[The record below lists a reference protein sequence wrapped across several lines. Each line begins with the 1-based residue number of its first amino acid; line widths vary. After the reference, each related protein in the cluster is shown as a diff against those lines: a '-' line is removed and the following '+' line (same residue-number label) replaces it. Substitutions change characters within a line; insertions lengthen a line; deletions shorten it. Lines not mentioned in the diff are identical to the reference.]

1 MKAAVLHAFKT
12 PLSLE
17 DVARP
22 EPGADEV
29 LIEVEVCGV
38 CHSDLHVADGDW
50 TQLARIV
57 KKPLILGHE
66 IVGRVVERGAA
77 VQSAQESVQVG
88 DRVGVPWLQWTCGQ
102 CEFCREGNENLC
114 GRQRITG
121 VMVDGGYAE
130 YAKAPAS
137 HVVKIPDALPSEQAA
152 PLLCAGVT
160 VHRALKQAKI
170 RRGQRQRLAV
180 FGVGAVCGAIGV
192 AGIGHVRRKGVLA
205 VSMQMTFGALMG
217 GLGHIA
223 VQIGRAAGAE
233 VTAIDISEEKLAL
246 AKSLGA
252 FRTLNAATT
261 NVVKEV
267 RGSGGVHVALVT
279 SAAKSAYDMAF
290 YCVRP
295 TGTLLAVGL
304 PAKEISFPAILMA
317 AGEIQ
322 IKASSVG
329 TREDLREVLAM
340 GATGTVHCQVTTRPL
355 AEVQEILGQLSRGEV
370 SGRVALRMQN

>member
-12 PLSLE
+12 PLAFE
-17 DVARP
+17 EVPRP
-22 EPGADEV
+22 EPAGDEV

-38 CHSDLHVADGDW
+38 CHSDLHVAQGDW
-50 TQLARIV
+50 PQLASIV

-77 VQSAQESVQVG
+77 VQSVEIG
-88 DRVGVPWLQWTCGQ
+88 DRVGVPWVQWTCGQ

-114 GRQRITG
+114 VRQRITG
-121 VMVDGGYAE
+121 VMADGGYAE
-130 YAKAPAS
+130 FTKAPAS
-137 HVVKIPDALPSEQAA
+137 HIVKIPDALRSEQAA

-160 VHRALKQAKI
+160 VHRALKQSRI
-170 RRGQRQRLAV
+170 RAGQRLAV
-180 FGVGAVCGAIGV
+180 FGVG
-192 AGIGHVRRKGVLA
+192 
-205 VSMQMTFGALMG
+205 
-217 GLGHIA
+217 GLGHLA

-233 VTAIDISEEKLAL
+233 VTAIDIAEEKLSL

-252 FRTLNAATT
+252 TRTLNASNRDA
-261 NVVKEV
+261 VKEL
-267 RGSGGVHVALVT
+267 RASGGVHVALVT

-304 PAKEISFPAILMA
+304 PAGEISFPAILLA

-322 IKASSVG
+322 IKASAVG
-329 TREDLREVLAM
+329 TREDLREILAM
-340 GATGTVHCQVTTRPL
+340 AAAGAVHCQVSPRPL
-355 AEVQEILGQLSRGEV
+355 AEANEVLGQLSRGEI
-370 SGRVALRMQN
+370 SGRVVLRLRN

>member
-1 MKAAVLHAFKT
+1 MKAAILHAFKT
-12 PLSLE
+12 PLSIE
-17 DVARP
+17 EVPRP
-22 EPGADEV
+22 QIASDEV
-29 LIEVEVCGV
+29 LIQVEVCGV

-50 TQLARIV
+50 TQFAGIV

-66 IVGRVVERGAA
+66 IVGRVIERGAA
-77 VQSAQESVQVG
+77 VETIQIG
-88 DRVGVPWLQWTCGQ
+88 DRVGVPWLQFTCGQ

-114 GRQRITG
+114 TRQRITG

-130 YAKAPAS
+130 FAKAPAS
-137 HVVKIPDALPSEQAA
+137 HAAKIPDALSSEQAA

-160 VHRALKQAKI
+160 VHRALKQAKL
-170 RRGQRQRLAV
+170 RSGQRLAV
-180 FGVGAVCGAIGV
+180 FGV
-192 AGIGHVRRKGVLA
+192 
-205 VSMQMTFGALMG
+205 G

-252 FRTLNAATT
+252 ARTLNAATAE
-261 NVVKEV
+261 VVKEI
-267 RGSGGVHVALVT
+267 RRAGGMHVAIVT

-304 PAKEISFPAILMA
+304 PAKEISFPPIMMA

-322 IKASSVG
+322 IKASAVG
-329 TREDLREVLAM
+329 TREDLREVLEM
-340 GATGTVHCQVTTRPL
+340 GAAGTVHCQVATRPL
-355 AEVQEILGQLSRGEV
+355 ADVQQVLEQLARGEI
-370 SGRVALRMQN
+370 SGRVVLRL

>member
-17 DVARP
+17 EVPRPVA
-22 EPGADEV
+22 GADEV
-29 LIEVEVCGV
+29 LIEIEVCGV

-50 TQLARIV
+50 TQLAGIV

-66 IVGRVVERGAA
+66 IVGRVVERGVA
-77 VQSAQESVQVG
+77 VKTVETG
-88 DRVGVPWLQWTCGQ
+88 ERVGVPWVQWTCGQ
-102 CEFCREGNENLC
+102 CEFCREGYENLC
-114 GRQRITG
+114 VKQRITG

-137 HVVKIPDALPSEQAA
+137 HVVKIPDRLSSEQAA

-170 RRGQRQRLAV
+170 RAGQRLAV
-180 FGVGAVCGAIGV
+180 FGV
-192 AGIGHVRRKGVLA
+192 
-205 VSMQMTFGALMG
+205 G

-233 VTAIDISEEKLAL
+233 VTAIDVSEEKLAL

-252 FRTLNAATT
+252 ARTLNAATS

-279 SAAKSAYDMAF
+279 SAAKSAYDTAF

-295 TGTLLAVGL
+295 TGMLLAVGL
-304 PAKEISFPAILMA
+304 PAKDISFPPILMA
-317 AGEIQ
+317 ATEIQ
-322 IKASSVG
+322 IKASAVG
-329 TREDLREVLAM
+329 TREDLGEALAM
-340 GATGTVHCQVTTRPL
+340 GAAGTVHCQVATRALADAQEVL
-355 AEVQEILGQLSRGEV
+355 AELSRGEI
-370 SGRVALRMQN
+370 SGRVVLRMNS

>member
-17 DVARP
+17 EVARP
-22 EPGADEV
+22 EAGADEV

-50 TQLARIV
+50 TQLAGIV

-88 DRVGVPWLQWTCGQ
+88 ERVGVPWVQWTCGQ

-114 GRQRITG
+114 LRQRITG

-170 RRGQRQRLAV
+170 RAGQRQRLAV
-180 FGVGAVCGAIGV
+180 FGV
-192 AGIGHVRRKGVLA
+192 
-205 VSMQMTFGALMG
+205 G

-233 VTAIDISEEKLAL
+233 VTAIDVSEEKLAL

-252 FRTLNAATT
+252 ARTLNAATS

-304 PAKEISFPAILMA
+304 PAQDIAFPAILMA

-329 TREDLREVLAM
+329 TREDLREVLEM
-340 GATGTVHCQVTTRPL
+340 GAAGTVHCQVTTRPL
-355 AEVQEILGQLSRGEV
+355 AEVQEVLGQLSRGEV
-370 SGRVALRMQN
+370 SGRVVLRL

>member
-17 DVARP
+17 EVARP
-22 EPGADEV
+22 EAGADDV

-38 CHSDLHVADGDW
+38 CHSDLHVAEGDW
-50 TQLARIV
+50 TQLAGIV

-77 VQSAQESVQVG
+77 VQNVRVG
-88 DRVGVPWLQWTCGQ
+88 ERVGVPWVQWTCGQ

-114 GRQRITG
+114 VQQRITG
-121 VMVDGGYAE
+121 VMMDGGYAE

-137 HVVKIPDALPSEQAA
+137 HVVKIPDTLPSEQEA

-170 RRGQRQRLAV
+170 RAGQRLAV
-180 FGVGAVCGAIGV
+180 FGV
-192 AGIGHVRRKGVLA
+192 
-205 VSMQMTFGALMG
+205 G

-252 FRTLNAATT
+252 ARTMNAATSK
-261 NVVKEV
+261 VVKEV

-304 PAKEISFPAILMA
+304 PAQDIAFPAILMA

-340 GATGTVHCQVTTRPL
+340 GAAGTVYCQVTTRPL
-355 AEVQEILGQLSRGEV
+355 AEVQDVLGQLSRGEV
-370 SGRVALRMQN
+370 SGRVVLRLRG

>member
-12 PLSLE
+12 PLALE
-17 DVARP
+17 EVPRP
-22 EPGADEV
+22 EPAADEV

-50 TQLARIV
+50 TQLAGIV

-66 IVGRVVERGAA
+66 IVGRVVERGPA
-77 VQSAQESVQVG
+77 VERVQVG
-88 DRVGVPWLQWTCGQ
+88 DRVGVPWIQWTCGQ

-114 GRQRITG
+114 VKQRITG

-130 YAKAPAS
+130 FAKAPGS
-137 HVVKIPDALPSEQAA
+137 HVVRIPNTLPSEQAA

-160 VHRALKQAKI
+160 VHRALKQAKV
-170 RRGQRQRLAV
+170 RAGQRLAV
-180 FGVGAVCGAIGV
+180 FGVG
-192 AGIGHVRRKGVLA
+192 
-205 VSMQMTFGALMG
+205 
-217 GLGHIA
+217 GLGHLA

-233 VTAIDISEEKLAL
+233 VTAIDVAEEKLVL

-252 FRTLNAATT
+252 ARTLNATKSD
-261 NVVKEV
+261 VVKEL
-267 RGSGGVHVALVT
+267 RGAGGMHIAMVT

-295 TGTLLAVGL
+295 TGTLLVVGL
-304 PAKEISFPAILMA
+304 PAQEISFPAVLMA

-322 IKASSVG
+322 IRASAVG

-340 GATGTVHCQVTTRPL
+340 GAAGTVRCQVTTRPL
-355 AEVQEILGQLSRGEV
+355 VDVGEVLGQLSRGEIA
-370 SGRVALRMQN
+370 GRVALRLRA

>member
-1 MKAAVLHAFKT
+1 MRAAVLHSFKT

-17 DVARP
+17 EVARP
-22 EPGADEV
+22 EAGADEV

-50 TQLARIV
+50 TQLAGII

-66 IVGRVVERGAA
+66 IVGRVVERGGA
-77 VQSAQESVQVG
+77 VSSIEGSIQVG
-88 DRVGVPWLQWTCGQ
+88 DRVGVPWVQWTCGQ
-102 CEFCREGNENLC
+102 CELCRDGNENLC
-114 GRQRITG
+114 PRQRITG

-137 HVVKIPDALPSEQAA
+137 HVVKIPETLASEQAA

-170 RRGQRQRLAV
+170 RAGQRLAV
-180 FGVGAVCGAIGV
+180 FGVG
-192 AGIGHVRRKGVLA
+192 
-205 VSMQMTFGALMG
+205 
-217 GLGHIA
+217 GLGHLA

-233 VTAIDISEEKLAL
+233 VTAIDVSEEKLAL

-252 FRTLNAATT
+252 ARTLNAATSD
-261 NVVKEV
+261 VVKEV
-267 RGSGGVHVALVT
+267 RRSGGVHVALVT

-295 TGTLLAVGL
+295 TGTLLVVGL
-304 PAKEISFPAILMA
+304 PAKDISFPPVLMA

-322 IKASSVG
+322 IKASAVG
-329 TREDLREVLAM
+329 TREDLGEVLAM
-340 GATGTVHCQVTTRPL
+340 GAAGTVHCQVTTRPL
-355 AEVQEILGQLSRGEV
+355 GAVQEVLGELRRGEI
-370 SGRVALRMQN
+370 SGRAVLRM

>member
-1 MKAAVLHAFKT
+1 MKAAVLHEFKT

-17 DVARP
+17 DVPRP
-22 EPGADEV
+22 QPGPDEV

-50 TQLARIV
+50 KQLVGIV

-66 IVGRVVERGAA
+66 IVGRVVERGAE
-77 VQSAQESVQVG
+77 VQNSEESIEVG
-88 DRVGVPWLQWTCGQ
+88 DRVGVPWVHWTCGQ
-102 CEFCREGNENLC
+102 CEFCREGYENLC
-114 GRQRITG
+114 VRQRITG

-130 YAKAPAS
+130 FAKAPAS
-137 HVVKIPDALPSEQAA
+137 HVVKIPDGLPSEQAA

-160 VHRALKQAKI
+160 VHRALKQSKI
-170 RRGQRQRLAV
+170 SAGQRLAV
-180 FGVGAVCGAIGV
+180 FGV
-192 AGIGHVRRKGVLA
+192 
-205 VSMQMTFGALMG
+205 G

-233 VTAIDISEEKLAL
+233 VTAIDISDEKLAL

-252 FRTLNAATT
+252 ARTLNAATDK
-261 NVVKEV
+261 VVKEL
-267 RGSGGVHVALVT
+267 RGAGGVHVALVT

-290 YCVRP
+290 PCVRP

-304 PAKEISFPAILMA
+304 PAQDIAFPAIMMA

-329 TREDLREVLAM
+329 TRQDLREVLAM
-340 GATGTVHCQVTTRPL
+340 GAAGIVHSEVTTRPL
-355 AEVQEILGQLSRGEV
+355 ADVQEVFGQLSRGEV
-370 SGRVALRMQN
+370 SGRIVLRV

>member
-1 MKAAVLHAFKT
+1 MKAAVLHEFKT
-12 PLSLE
+12 PLSLDE
-17 DVARP
+17 VPLP
-22 EPGADEV
+22 EVGADEV

-50 TQLARIV
+50 AQFAGIV

-77 VQSAQESVQVG
+77 VQTIRVG
-88 DRVGVPWLQWTCGQ
+88 DRVGVPWVQWTCGQ

-114 GRQRITG
+114 AKQRITG

-137 HVVKIPDALPSEQAA
+137 HVINIPDALSSEQAA

-170 RRGQRQRLAV
+170 RAGQRLAV
-180 FGVGAVCGAIGV
+180 FGV
-192 AGIGHVRRKGVLA
+192 
-205 VSMQMTFGALMG
+205 G

-233 VTAIDISEEKLAL
+233 VTAIDVSEEKLAL

-252 FRTLNAATT
+252 ARVLNAATN

-267 RGSGGVHVALVT
+267 RRSGGVHVAIVT

-295 TGTLLAVGL
+295 TGTLLVVGL
-304 PAKEISFPAILMA
+304 PANDISFPAILMA
-317 AGEIQ
+317 GGEIQ
-322 IKASSVG
+322 IKASAVG
-329 TREDLREVLAM
+329 TREDLRETLAM
-340 GATGTVHCQVTTRPL
+340 GASGTIHCQVTTRPL
-355 AEVQEILGQLSRGEV
+355 AEVQEVLGELSRGEV
-370 SGRVALRMQN
+370 SGRVVLRL

>member
-1 MKAAVLHAFKT
+1 LCEILGEFAMKAAILHAFKT
-12 PLSLE
+12 PLSIE
-17 DVARP
+17 EVPRP
-22 EPGADEV
+22 QIASDEV
-29 LIEVEVCGV
+29 LIQVEVCGV

-50 TQLARIV
+50 PQFAGIV

-66 IVGRVVERGAA
+66 IVGRVIERGAA
-77 VQSAQESVQVG
+77 VETFKIG
-88 DRVGVPWLQWTCGQ
+88 DRVGVPWLQFTCGQ

-114 GRQRITG
+114 TRQRITG

-130 YAKAPAS
+130 FAKAPAS
-137 HVVKIPDALPSEQAA
+137 HAAKIPDALSSEQAA

-160 VHRALKQAKI
+160 VHRALKQA
-170 RRGQRQRLAV
+170 RLRSGQRLAV
-180 FGVGAVCGAIGV
+180 FGV
-192 AGIGHVRRKGVLA
+192 
-205 VSMQMTFGALMG
+205 G

-252 FRTLNAATT
+252 ARTLNAATAE
-261 NVVKEV
+261 VVREI
-267 RGSGGVHVALVT
+267 RRAGGMHVAIVT
-279 SAAKSAYDMAF
+279 SAAKSAYDTAF

-304 PAKEISFPAILMA
+304 PAKEISFPPIMMA

-322 IKASSVG
+322 IKASAVG
-329 TREDLREVLAM
+329 TREDLREVLEM
-340 GATGTVHCQVTTRPL
+340 GAAGTVHCQVATRPL
-355 AEVQEILGQLSRGEV
+355 ADVQQVLEQLARGEI
-370 SGRVALRMQN
+370 SGRVVLRL

>member
-17 DVARP
+17 EVARP
-22 EPGADEV
+22 EAGADEV

-50 TQLARIV
+50 TQLAGIV

-77 VQSAQESVQVG
+77 VKSVQESIQVG
-88 DRVGVPWLQWTCGQ
+88 DRIGVPWVQWTCVQ

-114 GRQRITG
+114 VKQRITG

-137 HVVKIPDALPSEQAA
+137 HVIKIPETLPSEQAA

-170 RRGQRQRLAV
+170 CAGQRLAV
-180 FGVGAVCGAIGV
+180 FGV
-192 AGIGHVRRKGVLA
+192 
-205 VSMQMTFGALMG
+205 G

-252 FRTLNAATT
+252 ARTLNAATSK
-261 NVVKEV
+261 VVKEI

-304 PAKEISFPAILMA
+304 PAQDIAFPPILMA

-322 IKASSVG
+322 IKASAVG

-340 GATGTVHCQVTTRPL
+340 GAAGKIHCQVTTRPL
-355 AEVQEILGQLSRGEV
+355 SDVQEVLGQLSRGEV
-370 SGRVALRMQN
+370 SGRVVLRCGPERPFS